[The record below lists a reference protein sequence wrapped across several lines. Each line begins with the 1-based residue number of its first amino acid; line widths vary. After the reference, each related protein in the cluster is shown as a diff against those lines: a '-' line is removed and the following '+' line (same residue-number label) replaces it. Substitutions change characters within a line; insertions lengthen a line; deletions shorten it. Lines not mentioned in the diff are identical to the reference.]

1 MELQNSQNIAKR
13 LPSKNPLVAKKPKK
27 GKNSKKEKEVKSVT
41 EKNTSEV
48 TGEEAQTPWEV
59 SELEPPTTPVPKDP
73 RWVQMKF
80 PGMGRNAQFK
90 EGYRPYD
97 TESVPSVVNQTSP
110 AVDLKGL

>member
-13 LPSKNPLVAKKPKK
+13 LPSKNPLVAKKRKK
-27 GKNSKKEKEVKSVT
+27 GKESKKE
-41 EKNTSEV
+41 NTSNVAETTTED
-48 TGEEAQTPWEV
+48 TGKEEQTPWEV
-59 SELEPPTTPVPKDP
+59 SELETPNTPVPKDP